1 MISIILIN
9 YNSSNILALE
19 NLIINILSNKS
30 NIKLY
35 LVDNGSSDNSN
46 VVLLKLL
53 KEHDL
58 PYRYYRVPYNIGF
71 VRAVKIAISNYCTIA
86 FCAY

>member
-35 LVDNGSSDNSN
+35 LVDNSSNDNSN
-46 VVLLKLL
+46 VV
-53 KEHDL
+53 
-58 PYRYYRVPYNIGF
+58 
-71 VRAVKIAISNYCTIA
+71 C
-86 FCAY
+86 